1 MAPAPPR
8 NRSEKNSTA
17 AEAVHAEPEKSVS
30 EKFNELPTGAKS
42 AVFACSAAA
51 AVGLVVAAGFYCF
64 RQRKRGQQ
72 EAQMAVARAEEDRVE
87 LERYKAAGVNPDGF
101 TDVAPTPNEKFGA
114 AAASRPLLNNGGSG
128 SPPGTP
134 HDGQDPYRDGFSPL
148 GSGNG
153 GYSSNPGG
161 YR

>member
-1 MAPAPPR
+1 MPLRLR

-51 AVGLVVAAGFYCF
+51 AVGLVVAGGFYCF

-101 TDVAPTPNEKFGA
+101 TDVAPTPNEKFGV

-148 GSGNG
+148 GGSGNG
-153 GYSSNPGG
+153 GYSSNPNG